1 MIFILLPSQSY
12 KNSRNAGGM
21 EGQKERLHADGFAE
35 ILSALSP
42 FLCSGINQEIL
53 HDRKQQHQKFRV

>member
-1 MIFILLPSQSY
+1 
-12 KNSRNAGGM
+12 M